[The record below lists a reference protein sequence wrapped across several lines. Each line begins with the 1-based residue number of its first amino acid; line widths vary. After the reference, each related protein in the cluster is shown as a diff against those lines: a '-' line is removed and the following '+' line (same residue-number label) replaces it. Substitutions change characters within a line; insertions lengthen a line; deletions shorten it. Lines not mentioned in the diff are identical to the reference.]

1 MRSFWPLALTAGLVA
16 SWDVTSVRAMFCYRE
31 RDPICVQPRGADVAT
46 ALLIE
51 YFEQL
56 PERREGMDPDVWAA
70 RMQNALEKFRKR
82 VRARYSEGT
91 LQRLLESD
99 NSRNRRAAVLA
110 LGLMGTMESNA
121 HLTDRLHDD
130 DPKVRELAADALWAI
145 WFRADSEANNLEL
158 QRIMR
163 LRDPEKALA
172 ALEALIRKS
181 PGFAEAYNQRAVL
194 YFRLKEYD
202 RSANDCEKVLQLNP
216 YHFGAQAGMARCF
229 MRLRKPKAALKAFRR
244 AFETNPNLDGVEEA
258 IRDLESALGEEGSR
272 PDDKK

>member
-1 MRSFWPLALTAGLVA
+1 MAA
-16 SWDVTSVRAMFCYRE
+16 
-31 RDPICVQPRGADVAT
+31 
-46 ALLIE
+46 ALLAE

-70 RMQNALEKFRKR
+70 RMQNALEKFKKR
-82 VRARYSEGT
+82 VTARYSEGT

-110 LGLMGTMESNA
+110 LGLMGTMQSNA
-121 HLTDRLHDD
+121 ALADRLHDE
-130 DPKVRELAADALWAI
+130 DPKVRELAADAAWAI
-145 WFRADSEANNLEL
+145 WFRADSIVNNQEL

-163 LRDPEKALA
+163 LRDLDKALA
-172 ALEALIRKS
+172 ALDVLIRKS

-202 RSANDCEKVLQLNP
+202 KSANDCDKALQLNP
-216 YHFGAQAGMARCF
+216 HHFGAQAGMARCF
-229 MRLRKPKAALKAFRR
+229 MRLRKSRAALKAFRR
-244 AFETNPNLDGVEEA
+244 AFEINPNLDGVEEA